1 VLYDSNDSEMKN
13 SEHCGYA
20 GLKAENL
27 HIAKHLY
34 AISLV
39 CVTTHYKGHKSIV
52 TCGLEWRKSNIQL
65 THAPNVMDDGHKW
78 AEMQGVLYPLI
89 SSAVACSAITLL
101 KSML

>member
-52 TCGLEWRKSNIQL
+52 TCGLE
-65 THAPNVMDDGHKW
+65 
-78 AEMQGVLYPLI
+78 
-89 SSAVACSAITLL
+89 
-101 KSML
+101 